1 MLRKVNQVWTALK
14 HAHWA
19 YSNYRLQLKI
29 FAKQYEGCPRH
40 EICIVIMWL
49 QTAFN
54 AVTTGAG
61 IDGSC
66 SRALHAIQAIR
77 QRLGSSDVIA
87 EQRANFAPYTKPSTS
102 GKGQNW
108 TVKMVCLSGH
118 NATRVPCT
126 VADRE
131 TLVQAGLGEKKI
143 NIPDIS
149 CSPQE
154 FRNIVVAA
162 FPKLDGCG
170 GFDLLRCIPNT
181 KDLEAISLAVSQ
193 SPKLLKSVVGG
204 GKVFI
209 CPIQQD
215 LDLGLDK
222 KLIASV
228 EVCTALRTSTHKKTS
243 VI

>member
-1 MLRKVNQVWTALK
+1 
-14 HAHWA
+14 
-19 YSNYRLQLKI
+19 
-29 FAKQYEGCPRH
+29 
-40 EICIVIMWL
+40 
-49 QTAFN
+49 
-54 AVTTGAG
+54 
-61 IDGSC
+61 
-66 SRALHAIQAIR
+66 
-77 QRLGSSDVIA
+77 
-87 EQRANFAPYTKPSTS
+87 
-102 GKGQNW
+102 
-108 TVKMVCLSGH
+108 MVCFSSH
-118 NATRVPCT
+118 NANRVPCT

-143 NIPDIS
+143 SIPDIS

-209 CPIQQD
+209 RPIQQD
-215 LDLGLDK
+215 LDLDLDK
-222 KLIASV
+222 KLITSV
-228 EVCTALRTSTHKKTS
+228 EVCATLRTSTRINLCRTTMIVFVGYGEVHPLQEGGTHAKLTEACAGLQ
-243 VI
+243 V